1 MAIGPLSIVNCYMT
15 GALIQAHPS
24 PRACLLTR
32 SSPQLVLETWQDRNR
47 ERCCTA
53 CRASHWKK
61 KTLRIMGM
69 ESKSIVAIVHR
80 RDKCPQAPA
89 ISVLGLT
96 HTHTISYDDV
106 LCDPMWSYVP
116 WCALFFFLTQV
127 TSQPLQLVRSCTW
140 LSPWWLEPS
149 CTALSLDRHGNA
161 SEAGIQ
167 FVLNARNPPSIG
179 V

>member
-1 MAIGPLSIVNCYMT
+1 MT
-15 GALIQAHPS
+15 GALIQAPGPQGLPPDQVFTTVGFGHLARQEE
-24 PRACLLTR
+24 RAVLHSL
-32 SSPQLVLETWQDRNR
+32 SSFPL
-47 ERCCTA
+47 
-53 CRASHWKK
+53 KK
-61 KTLRIMGM
+61 NLRIMGM
-69 ESKSIVAIVHR
+69 ESKSIVAICGYR

-116 WCALFFFLTQV
+116 WFFFKTQV

-167 FVLNARNPPSIG
+167 FALNARNPPSIG
-179 V
+179 YIYICVCVYNT